1 MAPLPRLPQ
10 NLLALLATAALL
22 TAAGCS
28 FVSPPP
34 EIPVAL
40 PAGFHNAG
48 EAVLPEQWWRSFADA
63 DLDPLIEQ
71 ALAGN
76 FGLAATWARLDQADA
91 AARKAGAARWPQL
104 EASGSA
110 SRNRERSNSVTE
122 LSSSHRLG
130 LAASYELDLW
140 GRIDSL
146 SEAAALDAGASAAE
160 LRSAAISLSAEV
172 ASSWYRLVEQRGQLA
187 LLERQLQLNEQ
198 VLELV
203 TLRFRTGRVGA
214 VDVLQQ
220 QQLVEA
226 RRGEMARVRQALA
239 SEENALAIL
248 VGSPPGS
255 LEFPARAELFD
266 LPELPAAGVPADL
279 VQRRP
284 DLQSAWLKL
293 MAADQRTAAAVADRF
308 PRLTL
313 GADATTSA
321 ADLADLFDDWLAR
334 LAAGFVAPLID
345 GGQRRAEVDRSR
357 AVAAERLADYG
368 DAVLNALG
376 EVEDALARE
385 RYQQEYL
392 QSLDKQLLSSGQALE
407 RLRDN
412 YIRGSVDYLR
422 VLDTLNTNQSLE
434 RTRLTARRQQIQER
448 INLCRALAGGW
459 SLDRPASR
467 HARSAES
474 SP

>member
-1 MAPLPRLPQ
+1 MPCRPAFTPLVKS
-10 NLLALLATAALL
+10 A
-22 TAAGCS
+22 
-28 FVSPPP
+28 
-34 EIPVAL
+34 
-40 PAGFHNAG
+40 
-48 EAVLPEQWWRSFADA
+48 LPEQWWRSFADVE
-63 DLDPLIEQ
+63 LDRLVDQ

-76 FGLAATWARLDQADA
+76 FGLAATWARLDQANA
-91 AARKAGAARWPQL
+91 AARKAGAERWPQL
-104 EASGSA
+104 ETSGAA
-110 SRNRERSNSVTE
+110 SRNRERSNSTTE
-122 LSSSHRLG
+122 LYSSHRLD

-140 GRIDSL
+140 GRINSL
-146 SEAAALDAGASAAE
+146 SEAAALDAEASAAD
-160 LRSAAISLSAEV
+160 LHAAAISLSAAV

-220 QQLVEA
+220 RQLAET

-239 SEENALAIL
+239 SEETALAIL
-248 VGSPPGS
+248 VGVSPGS
-255 LEFPARAELFD
+255 REFADVAELID
-266 LPELPAAGVPADL
+266 LPELPAAGVPIEL

-284 DLQSAWLKL
+284 DLQSAWLGL
-293 MAADQRTAAAVADRF
+293 LAADQRTAAAVADRF

-313 GADATTSA
+313 GANATTSA

-334 LAAGFVAPLID
+334 IAAGFVAPVID
-345 GGQRRAEVDRSR
+345 GGQRRAEVDRTR

-368 DAVLNALG
+368 AAVLVALG
-376 EVEDALARE
+376 DVEDALARE
-385 RYQQEYL
+385 GYQQEYL
-392 QSLDKQLLSSGQALE
+392 VSLDKQLQSSRQSIE

-422 VLDTLNTNQSLE
+422 VLDTLNNNQALE
-434 RTRLTARRQQIQER
+434 RTRLNARRQLIQER
-448 INLCRALAGGW
+448 IDLCRALAGSW
-459 SLDRPASR
+459 TLARPTAMLAPLS
-467 HARSAES
+467 ES